1 MKKALLAPALA
12 AVAAMT
18 TTAHAEQ
25 FGMVMGADNRVQ
37 YFNYNENDVYTIN
50 THIGKASL
58 IQLENGESVD
68 DEASAL
74 GMGDAESWS
83 LAVKGNNI
91 IFKPIKAQPDTNIV
105 LVTNRR
111 TYAFDLRNA
120 QQYAPTY
127 IARFI
132 YPEEAAAPAKP
143 EEKVVPATLQQVGV
157 TAEGQTVWIDSK
169 FNMDYH
175 YKGDKALKP
184 TNVWNDGRFTYMR
197 FNHGGDLPAIYRVLP
212 DNSEM
217 IVNQHIENDTV
228 VLQEVS
234 PVYRLRF
241 GRQVGDVANMGVKT
255 PTFNETNTSQDG
267 FVRVDR

>member
-1 MKKALLAPALA
+1 MKKALFVL
-12 AVAAMT
+12 AAMT
-18 TTAHAEQ
+18 AMTAHAEQ
-25 FGMVMGADNRVQ
+25 FGIVMGADTRVQ

-91 IFKPIKAQPDTNIV
+91 IFKPIKAQPETNIV

-111 TYAFDLRNA
+111 TYAFDLRNVEQA
-120 QQYAPTY
+120 APTY

-132 YPEEAAAPAKP
+132 YPEVVIDTPAKP
-143 EEKVVPATLQQVGV
+143 EEKPMPSTLQQVGV
-157 TAEGQTVWIDSK
+157 TAEGQTLWIDGK
-169 FNMDYH
+169 YNMDYRF
-175 YKGDKALKP
+175 KGDRALKP

-197 FNHGGDLPAIYRVLP
+197 FNHGSDLPAIYRVLP
-212 DNSEM
+212 DNSEI

-234 PVYRLRF
+234 KKYRLRF
-241 GRQVGDVANMGVKT
+241 GRQVGDVMNMVSKT
-255 PTFNETNTSQDG
+255 PTFNNTNTSQDD
-267 FVRVDR
+267 FVRVEK

>member
-1 MKKALLAPALA
+1 MKKLLLTTALA
-12 AVAAMT
+12 AVAAIN
-18 TTAHAEQ
+18 TAHAEQ

-37 YFNYNENDVYTIN
+37 YFNYNANDVYTIN

-111 TYAFDLRNA
+111 TYAFDLRNVETA
-120 QQYAPTY
+120 APTY

-132 YPEEAAAPAKP
+132 YPEVATDASAKP
-143 EEKVVPATLQQVGV
+143 EEKSVPATLQQVGV
-157 TAEGQTVWIDSK
+157 TVEGQTVWIDGK
-169 FNMDYH
+169 YNMDYH
-175 YKGDKALKP
+175 YRGDRALKP
-184 TNVWNDGRFTYMR
+184 TNVWNDGKFTYMS

-217 IVNQHIENDTV
+217 LVNQHIEKDTV
-228 VLQEVS
+228 VLQEIS

-255 PTFNETNTSQDG
+255 PAFNETNTSQDG

>member
-1 MKKALLAPALA
+1 MKKALLAASLVI
-12 AVAAMT
+12 VANV
-18 TTAHAEQ
+18 AHAEQ
-25 FGMVMGADNRVQ
+25 FGMVMGADTRVQ

-68 DEASAL
+68 DEVSAL

-111 TYAFDLRNA
+111 TYAFDLRNVEQA
-120 QQYAPTY
+120 APTY

-132 YPEEAAAPAKP
+132 YPDTATNAPTKP
-143 EEKVVPATLQQVGV
+143 EERSVPATLQQVGV
-157 TAEGQTVWIDSK
+157 TGDGQTVWIDGK
-169 FNMDYH
+169 YNMNYR

-197 FNHGGDLPAIYRVLP
+197 FNHGGDLPAIYRVLA
-212 DNSEM
+212 DKSEM
-217 IVNQHIENDTV
+217 LVNQHIENDTV

-241 GRQVGDVANMGVKT
+241 GRQVGDVANMSVQT
-255 PTFNETNTSQDG
+255 PIFNETNTSQDG

>member
-1 MKKALLAPALA
+1 MKKALLATALA
-12 AVAAMT
+12 AVAAM

-25 FGMVMGADNRVQ
+25 FGMVMGADTRVQ

-120 QQYAPTY
+120 ENFAPTY

-132 YPEEAAAPAKP
+132 YPKEEVAPAKP

-157 TAEGQTVWIDSK
+157 TAEGHTVWIDSK
-169 FNMDYH
+169 YNMDYH

-255 PTFNETNTSQDG
+255 PAFNETNTSQDG

>member
-1 MKKALLAPALA
+1 MKKALLATALA

-111 TYAFDLRNA
+111 TYAFDLRNNEHA
-120 QQYAPTY
+120 APTY

-132 YPEEAAAPAKP
+132 YPEVVKTQPKAEQKVMPAA
-143 EEKVVPATLQQVGV
+143 LQQVGS
-157 TAEGQTVWIDSK
+157 TADGQTVWIDAK
-169 FNMDYH
+169 YNTDYR

-184 TNVWNDGRFTYMR
+184 TNVWNDGRFTFIR

-217 IVNQHIENDTV
+217 LVNQHIENDTV
-228 VLQEVS
+228 VLQEIS
-234 PVYRLRF
+234 SLYRLRF

-255 PTFNETNTSQDG
+255 PEFNETNTSEDG

>member
-1 MKKALLAPALA
+1 MKKALLATALA
-12 AVAAMT
+12 AIAAM

-25 FGMVMGADNRVQ
+25 FGTVMGADTRVQ

-68 DEASAL
+68 DEVSAL

-111 TYAFDLRNA
+111 TYAFDLRNVEHA
-120 QQYAPTY
+120 APTY

-132 YPEEAAAPAKP
+132 YPEVAEEATAKP
-143 EEKVVPATLQQVGV
+143 AQNTMPATLQQVGV
-157 TAEGQTVWIDSK
+157 TAEGQTVWIDAK
-169 FNMDYH
+169 YNMDYR
-175 YKGDKALKP
+175 YKGAKALKP

-255 PTFNETNTSQDG
+255 PEFNETNTSEDG